1 MTQGGLQLGKWTTVT
16 TYLQVHIFCTMDNP
30 AMDSLIKIIFANKN
44 GRFFFAFDGKNMDS
58 SNLQA

>member
-1 MTQGGLQLGKWTTVT
+1 
-16 TYLQVHIFCTMDNP
+16 MDNP

-44 GRFFFAFDGKNMDS
+44 GRFLFAFDGKNMDS